1 MALTFFCVNSLFLFW
16 CSCLVFVC
24 RPSVGPPAGQLIV
37 PANSNLVPAGL
48 GLRPECMLLVVSF
61 FFYCL
66 LFSSPFLSFFFLG
79 VRTMEYVLGIIWFA
93 TQVART
99 PPPPPAQCG
108 RQNNV
113 ANPIRRRQ
121 TLSSV
126 SPMVCYVVQC
136 LHNRDFLRPHLCRGG
151 SPPPVKLSGMVYHS
165 TTAPSY
171 RIPLRAGIAVHASYV
186 VFARVLFFVWRRC
199 LACFEMI
206 SGRRGENQHT

>member
-1 MALTFFCVNSLFLFW
+1 MYASCCFIFLLLSSLFLSLPFLLFFGCTHHGI
-16 CSCLVFVC
+16 CSWY
-24 RPSVGPPAGQLIV
+24 
-37 PANSNLVPAGL
+37 NLVRNTG
-48 GLRPECMLLVVSF
+48 G
-61 FFYCL
+61 
-66 LFSSPFLSFFFLG
+66 
-79 VRTMEYVLGIIWFA
+79 
-93 TQVART
+93 QD